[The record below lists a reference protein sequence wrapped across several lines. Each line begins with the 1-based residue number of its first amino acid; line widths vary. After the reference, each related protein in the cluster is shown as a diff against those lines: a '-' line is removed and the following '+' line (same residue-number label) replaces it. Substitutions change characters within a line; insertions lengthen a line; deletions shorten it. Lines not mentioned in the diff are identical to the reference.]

1 MALIACM
8 FILGMARLVAVT
20 IKKTRGFVKRRL
32 FAQEFGIS
40 FLLAACL
47 WLLVTG
53 FDTAKLVASLLL
65 AKPEAGSQRPVA
77 SCQKAVPP

>member
-40 FLLAACL
+40 L
-47 WLLVTG
+47 LLVSNRCRVSG
-53 FDTAKLVASLLL
+53 LRRAIAATAAQ
-65 AKPEAGSQRPVA
+65 AGVRKTQRTRD
-77 SCQKAVPP
+77 KGRLFL

>member
-40 FLLAACL
+40 L
-47 WLLVTG
+47 LLVSNRCQVSG
-53 FDTAKLVASLLL
+53 VRCQEDIADMR
-65 AKPEAGSQRPVA
+65 QR
-77 SCQKAVPP
+77 

>member
-1 MALIACM
+1 MALIACK

-32 FAQEFGIS
+32 FAQEFGIR

-53 FDTAKLVASLLL
+53 SWLL
-65 AKPEAGSQRPVA
+65 AEPETNSLEPMTIGMRPVA
-77 SCQKAVPP
+77 CNQKVVTL